1 MKKIYQFETTDP
13 KRYLNIEAQQDLS
26 DEIVMKIYCEDDE
39 YILTFPKSEFIALC
53 SLKELLISS

>member
-39 YILTFPKSEFIALC
+39 YILTFPKSEFLALC
-53 SLKELLISS
+53 NLKEVLITD